1 MFTYKPELAQDD
13 DDEAEYTIER
23 DVEEDED
30 NVSVHDVKEEVID
43 IGEVCTFYS
52 ISVFVSHSFFLS
64 LILVYLSIFLARA
77 IQPFKDILLITLF

>member
-30 NVSVHDVKEEVID
+30 NVSVHDVKEDVID

-52 ISVFVSHSFFLS
+52 ISVFVSRSFFLS
-64 LILVYLSIFLARA
+64 HSRVSFNFPRTSYPA
-77 IQPFKDILLITLF
+77 I